1 MTEQKLNGGNIL
13 KVIELGIQDRVYG
26 EMKKPK
32 FSVEAITRKFNSE
45 GIQITAQS
53 IRKFIKKTKKAQ
65 QELIQKDLN
74 AAAEIK
80 KLTMDY
86 GRELKDIL
94 DEVKEVKDIAKNE
107 KDMATYNQ
115 MINNLMKGLELVA
128 KLTGDMKP
136 KGSVDIN
143 FVYNEINANMDTQMK
158 DIRTEMFKTVTI
170 DVDSEILEDDKK
182 TAKELCE
189 VE

>member
-1 MTEQKLNGGNIL
+1 MTKQKLDGGNIL
-13 KVIELGIQDRVYG
+13 KVIELGLQDRVYA
-26 EMKKPK
+26 EMKQPK
-32 FSVEAITRKFNSE
+32 FSVEAVTRKFNTE

-53 IRKFIKKTKKAQ
+53 VRKFIKKTKKAQ

-74 AAAEIK
+74 TAAEIK

-86 GRELKDIL
+86 GKEMKDIL
-94 DEVKEVKDIAKNE
+94 DEVKEVKEIAKTE

-115 MINNLMKGLELVA
+115 MVNNLMKGLELIA

-158 DIRTEMFKTVTI
+158 DVRKEMYKTVLV
-170 DVDSEILEDDKK
+170 DVDHEILVDDEKMEEELK
-182 TAKELCE
+182 TGD
-189 VE
+189 